1 MTSLFKIEKSPLSG
15 QEKRDIRVGI
25 DLRIGD
31 KKIPC
36 HVTKTCDTYEEFS
49 VEVKTIQDDLERIL
63 QEAKAFFA
71 NESSD
76 EVPALGPEMSAEE
89 IWSVLSQSES
99 EDQVTKYFNG
109 LDETKRKEVA
119 EYILTHSN
127 VFSGMGA
134 FFSRCYNSSSGFI
147 E

>member
-1 MTSLFKIEKSPLSG
+1 MSSIFKIVEPHLG
-15 QEKRDIRVGI
+15 RQEKKDISVGI

-36 HVTKTCDTYEEFS
+36 RVTKTCESYEELS
-49 VEVKTIQDDLERIL
+49 AEVKAIQHDLERIL
-63 QEAKAFFA
+63 QEAKGFFVNQA
-71 NESSD
+71 LADGHEVTSD
-76 EVPALGPEMSAEE
+76 MSAEE
-89 IWSVLSQSES
+89 IWSVLSQIEA
-99 EDQVTKYFNG
+99 EDQITARFNG
-109 LDETKRKEVA
+109 LAGKKRKEVA
-119 EYILTHSN
+119 EYILTHCN

>member
-1 MTSLFKIEKSPLSG
+1 MTGIFKIVKPHLSG
-15 QEKRDIRVGI
+15 QERKDISVGI
-25 DLRIGD
+25 DLRIGE

-36 HVTKTCDTYEEFS
+36 HVTKACDSYEELS
-49 VEVKTIQDDLERIL
+49 NEVKAIQDDLERTL
-63 QEAKAFFA
+63 QEAKGLFA
-71 NESSD
+71 NEMAG
-76 EVPALGPEMSAEE
+76 EAPAIGDNMSAEE
-89 IWSVLSQSES
+89 IWSVLSQIES
-99 EDQVTKYFNG
+99 EDQITKYFND

-119 EYILTHSN
+119 EYILTHCN